1 MSNLDCIIQAG
12 PGRYTVAS
20 WAQLSGPA
28 VICPQAVY
36 IFIVTIHP
44 VGSSTV
50 GQWASLL
57 RRRYYWRW
65 ATTDN
70 TKSLLNMN
78 KIFETRVEVQW
89 IAFICRHV

>member
-44 VGSSTV
+44 VGSHTV
-50 GQWASLL
+50 PMASLL
-57 RRRYYWRW
+57 RRRYYWLL
-65 ATTDN
+65 ATLSN
-70 TKSLLNMN
+70 THSLTLLNTSIIIVN
-78 KIFETRVEVQW
+78 KIF
-89 IAFICRHV
+89 